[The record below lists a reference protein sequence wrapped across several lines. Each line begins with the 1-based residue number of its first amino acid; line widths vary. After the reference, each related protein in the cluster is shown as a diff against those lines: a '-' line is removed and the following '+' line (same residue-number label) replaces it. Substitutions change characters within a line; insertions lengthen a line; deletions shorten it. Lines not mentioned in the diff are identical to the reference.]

1 MKHQYWAD
9 YSLDHSSTR
18 TCCLL
23 WGQTSCN
30 TGGAG
35 QKASLC
41 RQLAPKRER
50 EEGAVHSFLPNLPIK
65 YTAPPP
71 LWESAW
77 GDMERPGLGD
87 VLWQLRIQVLSH
99 GWNIRGGGSALC
111 YQPLL
116 VAEAGMGRPGK
127 WATAGQKNNGG
138 RWLPDCTWHWL
149 LLYLTSVLSLTLY
162 LLFVIC
168 STDMVEIIQGQKWT
182 GPTAPFGVPSLG
194 GDRPGLAPPTSL
206 SPLPVSFLY
215 PRASVLSKTALPKFI
230 YCRTHHHDH
239 TTINSMENQC
249 I

>member
-9 YSLDHSSTR
+9 YSLNHSSTR

-87 VLWQLRIQVLSH
+87 VLWQLRVQVLSH

-162 LLFVIC
+162 LLFVNLFHRHGRNHTRPEMNRTHC
-168 STDMVEIIQGQKWT
+168 SLWSSQPRRRQTWS
-182 GPTAPFGVPSLG
+182 GPSYFSVSSPRIL
-194 GDRPGLAPPTSL
+194 SL
-206 SPLPVSFLY
+206 SQGFSF
-215 PRASVLSKTALPKFI
+215 V
-230 YCRTHHHDH
+230 
-239 TTINSMENQC
+239 
-249 I
+249 